1 MDASSKQTAQQAIT
15 ELFKFMDI
23 KRVVCVDDE
32 YASTVSIEEFIA
44 VCSVLNPTDLQAIP
58 ELAPFV
64 FDEEDIWRVQL
75 RAKWE
80 EFEEDTKTQ
89 LYRQILLL
97 KGNGETDT
105 KDAGILGSL
114 LAGHEL
120 QELSPS
126 QWKKMKGQLLQDVV
140 NHKTLFLFDQNL
152 IRDGGSETG
161 GITLI
166 QEILSSEEYSDK
178 VMCGLL
184 SSTFEPD
191 IEIARWHEYAKDYTL
206 DRDKF
211 VLISKRRLSE
221 DPLGFARMVKLTV
234 LNTHCRV
241 MKEKV
246 STVLHT
252 VNQQAQNRVE
262 EINIYDFEHIVF
274 HSSNREGVWEPDTLF
289 RIYGLYQ
296 RAAARQQA
304 REDAEL
310 HALAGRIRNVSNIS
324 TKSNGVPPLNS
335 WKIQRMEMYERHEYL
350 NSLHMPI
357 ELGDIFQQTNGK
369 KYILLAQPCD
379 LMVRSDGKRHH
390 AVTEVTLAGI
400 VDAMPKKKS
409 SSEIVG
415 HDAHYELQ
423 YFDETSGVSRFVSFR
438 KAHTVRLFV
447 LDLCVYQD
455 DGSAKLQLEKECSAN
470 VIPTWKLHHIEI
482 SKGVRKAI
490 TRYADFA
497 NKGSARDILKLL
509 IPCSS
514 NENLFK
520 GTIDPQLNTIS
531 YDFARVGRLCQPYS
545 GAMLTKYATYIAR
558 TAFEH
563 DFGKDIEDEQ

>member
-1 MDASSKQTAQQAIT
+1 MDASSTETAQQAIT
-15 ELFKFMDI
+15 QLFKFMDI

-32 YASTVSIEEFIA
+32 YAFNVSIEEFIA
-44 VCSVLNPTDLQAIP
+44 VCSVLKPTVLQAIP
-58 ELAPFV
+58 ELASFA
-64 FDEEDIWRVQL
+64 FDEADIWPAQL
-75 RAKWE
+75 RTKWE
-80 EFEEDTKTQ
+80 EFEEDMKIQ

-97 KGNGETDT
+97 KDNGETDA
-105 KDAGILGSL
+105 KDAGILGNL

-126 QWKKMKGQLLQDVV
+126 QWNDMKGQLLQDVV

-191 IEIARWHEYAKDYTL
+191 IEIERWHEYAKDYNI

-246 STVLHT
+246 SAVLHA
-252 VNQQAQNRVE
+252 VNQQIQERVE

-289 RIYGLYQ
+289 RIYGVYQ
-296 RAAARQQA
+296 RVAARKQA
-304 REDAEL
+304 REDEEL
-310 HALAGRIRNVSNIS
+310 HALAGRIRSVSNIS
-324 TKSNGVPPLNS
+324 TKSNGIPPLNS
-335 WKIQRMEMYERHEYL
+335 WKIQRMEMYEGNEYL

-357 ELGDIFQQTNGK
+357 ELGDIFEQSSGK

-390 AVTEVTLAGI
+390 AVTEVTLASI
-400 VDAMPKKKS
+400 VDELPKSKRS
-409 SSEIVG
+409 GEIVG

-423 YFDETSGVSRFVSFR
+423 YFDETLGVSRFVSFR
-438 KAHTVRLFV
+438 KAQTVRLFV

-455 DGSAKLQLEKECSAN
+455 DGSAKLQLESECSSN
-470 VIPTWKLHHIEI
+470 VIPAWKLHHIEL
-482 SKGVRKAI
+482 SKVVKKAI
-490 TRYADFA
+490 TRYSDLAQ
-497 NKGSARDILKLL
+497 KGVSKDILKLV

-520 GTIDPQLNTIS
+520 GTIDPKQNAIS
-531 YDFARVGRLCQPYS
+531 YDFKRIGRLCQPYS

-563 DFGKDIEDEQ
+563 DFGKDIANEQ